1 MVKFN
6 TLMMNFANLKLNAH
20 SCVIGNVQHKSHKTM
35 DSVSMYDETFN
46 VSWDENDMVQVQE
59 DDWVSSVIG
68 TEEEAIYDVLAEIN

>member
-1 MVKFN
+1 M
-6 TLMMNFANLKLNAH
+6 L
-20 SCVIGNVQHKSHKTM
+20 SPHKTM

-68 TEEEAIYDVLAEIN
+68 TEQDAIYDVLAEISE